1 MRMYSLR
8 GRVIA
13 GLIVTGI
20 GFGSAGAYAL
30 SDLEGAVVTAGSVS
44 AGPNA
49 RRVQHP
55 IGGIIT
61 EILRREGER
70 VSMGEVVARLDD
82 AVIRTNL
89 GLSTK
94 NIDGLAARRA
104 RLDAERDGKSEI
116 AFPDYLL
123 KRAED
128 PDVAVALISER
139 LLFAAR
145 IAARRSEKELQQ
157 LRIAL
162 LEDEISGYESQASS
176 KGREISLIQRELDGV
191 RELRDKNL
199 VPVTRLTE
207 LERDAVR
214 VNAEQHGMIPI
225 SIAQAR
231 GRIADI
237 KLQMMA
243 IERDRMRDIFGE
255 LRETDARLDE
265 EFRKKANYEDQL
277 RRAEI
282 RAPQDGI
289 ICNSMVRAVGSE
301 IAAGEQLMLVVP
313 QSDKP
318 TVEAR
323 IAPRY
328 LDRLKVGQNATFMA
342 SAASSGPATKF
353 SGRLDAISQR
363 ADRDESSGQNYYT
376 LRFAVL
382 SDADASAAAGPLAL
396 GEPVEISI
404 NTGGG
409 RMLKDL
415 VRPLAFMARPLGERL
430 AAVF

>member
-1 MRMYSLR
+1 MRMFSLR
-8 GRVIA
+8 GRVFA
-13 GLIVTGI
+13 GLIAIGI
-20 GFGSAGAYAL
+20 GFGSFGAYAL
-30 SDLEGAVVTAGSVS
+30 SDSGSAVVTAGSVS
-44 AGPNA
+44 ASPNA

-55 IGGIIT
+55 IGGIIA
-61 EILRREGER
+61 EIRRREGER

-89 GLSTK
+89 DLSTK

-104 RLDAERDGKSEI
+104 RLDAERAGESEI
-116 AFPDYLL
+116 KFPDYLMR
-123 KRAED
+123 RADE
-128 PDVAVALISER
+128 PDVARALTSER
-139 LLFAAR
+139 VLFSAR
-145 IAARRSEKELQQ
+145 SAGRRSEKELQQ

-162 LEDEISGYESQASS
+162 LEDEINGYERQAQS
-176 KGREISLIQRELDGV
+176 KDRELTLIQRELDGV
-191 RELRDKNL
+191 RQLRDKNL

-231 GRIADI
+231 GRITDI
-237 KLQMMA
+237 KLQIMA
-243 IERDRMRDIFGE
+243 FDRDRMREVFGE

-265 EFRKKANYEDQL
+265 EFRRKANYEDQL

-289 ICNSMVRAVGSE
+289 ICNSTVRSVGSE
-301 IAAGEQLMLVVP
+301 VAAGEQLMLVVP
-313 QSDKP
+313 QADKP
-318 TVEAR
+318 MVEAR

-328 LDRLKVGQNATFMA
+328 VERLKVGQNATFLA
-342 SAASSGPATKF
+342 SAVSPGAATRF
-353 SGRLDAISQR
+353 NGRLDAISQR

-376 LRFAVL
+376 LRFAVA
-382 SDADASAAAGPLAL
+382 SDADSSGSAGLLAP
-396 GEPVEISI
+396 GVPVEVSI

-409 RMLKDL
+409 RGLRDL
-415 VRPLAFMARPLGERL
+415 VKPLVFMARPFGERL

>member
-13 GLIVTGI
+13 GLITTGI

-30 SDLEGAVVTAGSVS
+30 SDSGSAVVTAGSVS

-55 IGGIIT
+55 IGGIIA
-61 EILRREGER
+61 EIRRREGER

-89 GLSTK
+89 DLSTK

-104 RLDAERDGKSEI
+104 RLDAESDGVSEI
-116 AFPDYLL
+116 KFPDYLV
-123 KRAED
+123 KRADD
-128 PDVAVALISER
+128 PDVARALTSER
-139 LLFAAR
+139 VLFSAR
-145 IAARRSEKELQQ
+145 SAGRRSEKELLQ
-157 LRIAL
+157 LRITL
-162 LEDEISGYESQASS
+162 LEDEINGYESQAQS
-176 KGREISLIQRELDGV
+176 KDREITLIQRELDGV
-191 RELRDKNL
+191 RQLRDKNL
-199 VPVTRLTE
+199 VPMTRLTE

-214 VNAEQHGMIPI
+214 VNNEQHGMIPI

-237 KLQMMA
+237 KLQIMA
-243 IERDRMRDIFGE
+243 IDRDRMREVFSE

-265 EFRKKANYEDQL
+265 EFRKKASYEDQI

-289 ICNSMVRAVGSE
+289 ICNSTVRSVGSE

-313 QSDKP
+313 QADK
-318 TVEAR
+318 TMVEAR

-328 LDRLKVGQNATFMA
+328 VDRLKVGQNATFLASTA
-342 SAASSGPATKF
+342 SAGAATKF

-363 ADRDESSGQNYYT
+363 EDRDESSGQNYYT
-376 LRFAVL
+376 LRFA
-382 SDADASAAAGPLAL
+382 ADNSAAAGPLAP
-396 GEPVEISI
+396 GAPVEISI

-409 RMLKDL
+409 RMLKDFVKPL
-415 VRPLAFMARPLGERL
+415 VFMARPFGERL